1 MSTQNR
7 GDIQKERKN
16 IKLTTQDTP
25 STDELL
31 GAGAPADV
39 LLESAEKVTTETL
52 SERRERLLR
61 EALDLP
67 LCPGVYIMKNER
79 GRVIYVGKSRKLRE
93 RVSQYF
99 RNGEKNLK
107 TERMSAAVYRFEF
120 ILCDTEME
128 ALTLENTLIKQY
140 TPRYNIRLKDAK
152 SYPYIK
158 LTSDEYPR
166 LVMSRSRL
174 DDGAK
179 YFGPYFGT
187 STVFSVISLVN
198 KTFGLPSCKKSFP
211 RDIGKDRPCLYYR
224 IGQCRGICTGRVG
237 IDEYREMVSCA
248 CEVLRGNTAQA
259 RRKLEREMSDYAE
272 REEFEAAARC
282 RDTIRSLEKLSQ
294 KQKVVASPDC
304 DRDVCGV
311 YIGETMS
318 MMSLLII
325 RGGALVDKA
334 DFPVSGDVI
343 ADPHAFCTLL
353 CEHYKR
359 CDNAPQRL
367 LLSFECDDEDMALL
381 ADFLSSIAG
390 KKVAVSTPMI
400 GDNRKL
406 CDMAIENAR
415 EAAARLERDTD
426 RSDGIAMRLGALLG
440 LDYLPERIEAYD
452 ISNIGDEHITAGM
465 VVYDHGHFCKRDYRT
480 FGIKTTDGANDYGAM
495 REALERR
502 LAHLSDNDGSSFTI
516 PPDLLLID
524 GGAEHLAVALDV
536 IRSMGLKLTAVGM
549 VKDDYHKTRALI
561 TERGEVSIAHEQDIY
576 GLIYRIQEEVHRF
589 TVSKMTG
596 AKRKTYTVSTLEK
609 IKGIGPAKS
618 KRLLAA
624 LGGLAAVKNADIE
637 TLAAINGISRAE
649 AFAVYSHFHPSAF
662 GGSDNDSTGT
672 C

>member
-1 MSTQNR
+1 MSMIDRDPHQVIPIN
-7 GDIQKERKN
+7 
-16 IKLTTQDTP
+16 
-25 STDELL
+25 
-31 GAGAPADV
+31 
-39 LLESAEKVTTETL
+39 TETPAVNGTT
-52 SERRERLLR
+52 SDDAGHKKSETSEERRERLLA
-61 EALDLP
+61 EALALP
-67 LCPGVYIMKNER
+67 LTPGVYIMKNER
-79 GRVIYVGKSRKLRE
+79 GRVIYVGKSRKLRD

-107 TERMSAAVYRFEF
+107 TERMTSAVHRFEY

-140 TPRYNIRLKDAK
+140 TPRYNIRLKDSK

-158 LTSDEYPR
+158 LTSGEYPR
-166 LVMSRSRL
+166 LVMSRARV

-198 KTFGLPSCKKSFP
+198 KTFGLPSCKKRFP
-211 RDIGKDRPCLYYR
+211 EDIGRDRPCLYYR
-224 IGQCRGICTGRVG
+224 IGQCRGICTGSVSTT
-237 IDEYREMVSCA
+237 EYSEMVSCA

-259 RRKLEREMSDYAE
+259 RRELEREMLEYAE

-304 DRDVCGV
+304 DQDICGV
-311 YIGETMS
+311 YVGDTMT

-325 RGGALVDKA
+325 RGGALVDKT
-334 DFPVSGDVI
+334 DFPISGDVI
-343 ADPHAFCTLL
+343 ADPHAFCTLI

-359 CDNAPQRL
+359 CGYAPRRL
-367 LLSFECDDEDMALL
+367 LLSFECDDEDIALL
-381 ADFLSSIAG
+381 TDFLSNIG
-390 KKVAVSTPMI
+390 GRKTYVSVPII

-406 CDMAIENAR
+406 CDMAVENAK

-426 RSDGIAMRLGALLG
+426 RSDSTAMRLGELLG

-465 VVYDHGHFCKRDYRT
+465 IVYDHGRFCKRDYRT
-480 FGIKTTDGANDYGAM
+480 FSIKSTQGANDYGAM

-502 LAHLSDNDGSSFTI
+502 LAHLSDTDGSSFTI
-516 PPDLLLID
+516 PPDILLID

-536 IRSMGLKLTAVGM
+536 IHSLGLELTAVGM

-561 TERGEVSIAHEQDIY
+561 TEHGEVSIAREQDVY

-589 TVSKMTG
+589 TVSKMSG
-596 AKRKTYTVSTLEK
+596 AKRKTMRVSTLEK
-609 IKGIGPAKS
+609 INGIGPTKS
-618 KRLLAA
+618 KKLLAA
-624 LGGLAAVKNADIE
+624 LGGLGAVKSADVE

-649 AFAVYSHFHPSAF
+649 AFAVYSYFHPDEAEKE
-662 GGSDNDSTGT
+662 DK
-672 C
+672 